1 MFIEFANE
9 RECTALTASLHR
21 DVFLVSCL
29 YALCIRCSE
38 YNRQNELAHLYVVLE
53 RSTEA
58 DV

>member
-1 MFIEFANE
+1 MLIEFANE
-9 RECTALTASLHR
+9 RECAALTASLHR

-29 YALCIRCSE
+29 YALSIRCFE
-38 YNRQNELAHLYVVLE
+38 YNRQNDLTHLYVVLE